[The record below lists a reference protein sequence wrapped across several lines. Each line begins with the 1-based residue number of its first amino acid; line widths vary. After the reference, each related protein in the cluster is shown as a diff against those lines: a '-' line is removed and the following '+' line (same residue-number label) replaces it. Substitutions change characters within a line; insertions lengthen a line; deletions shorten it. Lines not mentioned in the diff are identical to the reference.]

1 MANQT
6 ITLKLTPGQQDRL
19 FGSFRDCSVNPPAYA
34 RFQLRLENCV
44 ITCYESG
51 KCVFQGKD
59 AEVYASAFMK
69 PDESLYPQAGSD
81 EVGTG
86 DYFGP
91 VCVCASIVR
100 QSDVALLEELGVK
113 DSKQIT
119 DADILQHAPALMA
132 RLPHSLLIVNNRKYN
147 EVHKTT
153 NLNAIKA
160 KLHNQAYVNLAA
172 KTELPVLRIIDQF
185 TPESSYYRYL
195 QGQKTVIGQIRFET
209 KAENKYLSVAASSM
223 IARYAFLKSME
234 AMEQEYGMEFVKGA
248 SSAVDQCARAFVKR
262 YGMEKLGDV
271 AKLHFKNTEK
281 L

>member
-119 DADILQHAPALMA
+119 DADILQHAPVLMA

-248 SSAVDQCARAFVKR
+248 SSAVDQCARTFVKR